1 MPTGLA
7 QAHVIECFHLALLQ
21 VLPGHLKREHYV
33 VKGGANLRY
42 FFKSVRYSEDIDFD
56 TLLEEQWKLAEK
68 ADSAI
73 NSDALTLLLR
83 QQDIVIANVNSSKQ
97 TNTTQRWKVLLQ
109 PRGRDG
115 TISTRVEFSRRNGEK
130 RWKLEPVPSDVVR
143 RYGLR
148 PPTLQHYLE
157 GPATEQKIAALGL
170 RSETQARDVFDLDL
184 LFRSYPDAVV
194 HGAVDS
200 TTLEKAIE
208 RCLELPFDAFQAQ
221 VIPFLDPA
229 IVELYDD
236 REAWEQMQTSVAEK
250 MESLDAR
257 D

>member
-1 MPTGLA
+1 MATKLA
-7 QAHVIECFHLALLQ
+7 QAQVIECFHLALLQ
-21 VLPGHLKREHYV
+21 VLPRHLKRDHYV

-56 TLLEEQWKLAEK
+56 ALLEEQWKLAEK
-68 ADSAI
+68 VDSAI
-73 NSDALTLLLR
+73 NSPALTLLLR

-97 TNTTQRWKVLLQ
+97 TNTTQRWKMLLQ
-109 PRGRDG
+109 RRGRDG
-115 TISTRVEFSRRNGEK
+115 TISTKVEFSRRNGEEC
-130 RWKLEPVPSDVVR
+130 WKLEPVPSDVVR

-157 GPATEQKIAALGL
+157 GPATEQKIAALAL

-184 LFRSYPDAVV
+184 LFRGYPDAVA

-200 TTLEKAIE
+200 TTLGKAIE

-221 VIPFLDPA
+221 VTPFLDP
-229 IVELYDD
+229 VSLELYDD
-236 REAWEQMQTSVAEK
+236 RETWEQMQTLVAEK

>member
-56 TLLEEQWKLAEK
+56 ALLDEQWKLAEK

-73 NSDALTLLLR
+73 NSAALALLLR
-83 QQDIVIANVNSSKQ
+83 QQDIVIASVNSSEQ
-97 TNTTQRWKVLLQ
+97 TNITQRWKVLLQ
-109 PRGRDG
+109 PRGREG
-115 TISTRVEFSRRNGEK
+115 TISTKVEFSRRDGEK
-130 RWKLEPVPSDVVR
+130 RWKLESVPSDVVR

-157 GPATEQKIAALGL
+157 GAATEQKIAALAL

-184 LFRSYPDAVV
+184 LFRSYPDAVAQ
-194 HGAVDS
+194 GAVDA

-208 RCLELPFDAFQAQ
+208 RSLELPFDAFQAQ

-236 REAWEQMQTSVAEK
+236 RDAWEQMQTSVAEK
-250 MESLDAR
+250 MGSLDAR